1 MNLRMRM
8 RDSKGKLLLWSLK
21 EIPIQMRMRIGKR
34 IRMKD
39 EFESEFKQLVDVCV
53 DVCKLNLNAINCKT
67 YSTSSSTL

>member
-39 EFESEFKQLVDVCV
+39 EFESEFKQLVDVC
-53 DVCKLNLNAINCKT
+53 KLNLNAINCKT
-67 YSTSSSTL
+67 YSTSSSSTL